1 MAWLVLAEI
10 FSIATWKLW
19 NLHLSLLKDKERK
32 IEKEK
37 KTGREIENR
46 QRKSNLSVFYVI
58 KFDLKVRFQTHGK

>member
-19 NLHLSLLKDKERK
+19 NLHLSLLKDKES
-32 IEKEK
+32 